1 MERTDFCTSVPPH
14 IHPPMAQV
22 PCATTEAV
30 IPDCPRGLYIIM
42 SAGSAIRRPYER
54 LLMVIDLYMERRITT
69 KGARELTHEF
79 ANYRE
84 L

>member
-1 MERTDFCTSVPPH
+1 
-14 IHPPMAQV
+14 MAQV